1 MRYSPRELAALAE
14 LDRLLA
20 AHPELRGVDV
30 AERLAALVDV
40 LAALDVEHEAPL
52 NIRPANDQA

>member
-20 AHPELRGVDV
+20 AHPELRGVAA
-30 AERLAALVDV
+30 AERLAALADV
-40 LAALDVEHEAPL
+40 LAALDVEHEAPVV
-52 NIRPANDQA
+52 RRRA